1 MNELTDDHAQ
11 EFERLLGRVHHIRDQ
26 RDFIALLRL
35 FDFAGHTEQGT
46 FAAIKAA
53 KANLADE
60 WGCSRRQVDLHVS
73 KAGFKILIFL
83 WAAYS
88 YSINLGRCNPTLL
101 AWRRSFTAEHDADM
115 LRREYESCCDIFA
128 ELGQPE

>member
-1 MNELTDDHAQ
+1 MSELTEYHAQ
-11 EFERLLGRVHHIRDQ
+11 EFERLLGRVHHVRDQ

-46 FAAIKAA
+46 FAAIRAA
-53 KANLADE
+53 KGHLADE

-88 YSINLGRCNPTLL
+88 YSINLDRCNPTLL
-101 AWRRSFTAEHDADM
+101 AWRRSFTTEHDVAMLKQDFETCADI
-115 LRREYESCCDIFA
+115 L
-128 ELGQPE
+128 LG